1 MNKTSLK
8 ISFKRLEVT
17 EKPKEKEYDVIIV
30 GGGPAGVTAAI
41 YSARYML
48 KTLVITKEKGG
59 QLNKIGYIENYP
71 GILRIMGPKFIDKLY
86 SHLEYYKVPVIIDEV
101 IDIKKRNDNKFN
113 ILTSLE
119 EKFTSKTV
127 ILALGVV
134 KRKLGVPGE
143 EKFLGR
149 GVSYCAPCDAPL
161 FRDKVVAVIGGGDSA
176 ASAALLLTEYARK
189 VYIVHRR
196 DKLRAQPFYTRQLK
210 ECPKVEFIL
219 NSNVAEIG
227 GTKTVEWIKI
237 RETGEKIPVNGVFIE
252 IGADP
257 PRKFFEKIGV
267 EVDEKGY
274 AKVGRDQS
282 TNIPGIFAA
291 GDCTNAAGAFKQIV
305 VAAAQGAIAADSA
318 YRYIIEKFK

>member
-196 DKLRAQPFYTRQLK
+196 DKLRAQPFYIRQLK
-210 ECPKVEFIL
+210 ESPKVDFIL

-237 RETGEKIPVNGVFIE
+237 LSLIHI
-252 IGADP
+252 
-257 PRKFFEKIGV
+257 
-267 EVDEKGY
+267 
-274 AKVGRDQS
+274 
-282 TNIPGIFAA
+282 
-291 GDCTNAAGAFKQIV
+291 
-305 VAAAQGAIAADSA
+305 
-318 YRYIIEKFK
+318 